1 MRKILVE
8 MSLAIWGFIL
18 LMIFILFVFELYNV
32 IPSNVDAP
40 MRLIFMVIEVV
51 GFVIGALGLLLTE
64 K

>member
-1 MRKILVE
+1 MRKTLVE

-18 LMIFILFVFELYNV
+18 LMTFIIYVFEFYTV
-32 IPSNVDAP
+32 IPANVDAP

-51 GFVIGALGLLLTE
+51 GFVIGALGFLLPE